1 MENVHVVVTKNE
13 NNKETKF
20 LEDSKTVMYQRSTN
34 LRKCMELSSTEV
46 KL

>member
-13 NNKETKF
+13 NNKETTF

-34 LRKCMELSSTEV
+34 LRKCMELSSIEV
-46 KL
+46 KH